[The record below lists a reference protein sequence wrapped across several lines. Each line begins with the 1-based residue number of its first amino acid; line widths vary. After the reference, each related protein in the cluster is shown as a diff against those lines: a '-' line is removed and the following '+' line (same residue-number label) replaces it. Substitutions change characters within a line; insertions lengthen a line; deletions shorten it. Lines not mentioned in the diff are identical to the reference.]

1 MLSDC
6 GAEEDFWESLG
17 LQPAHPKGNQ
27 SWIFVGRTDA
37 EAETPNLWPPD
48 AKSWLIGK
56 DPVMLGKIEG
66 RRRRGWQMMSWLD
79 GITNS
84 MDASLSK
91 LQDMVNDREAWCAT
105 VHGVAKNQTWLS
117 NWTAIS
123 TEVSLGSLWL
133 NLYPSL
139 HHKSDIFWSTQ
150 VFWVSLLAGGSLN
163 KPSNPHT
170 TRHLWNGNPP
180 STQELAFW
188 RQQ

>member
-6 GAEEDFWESLG
+6 GAEEDSWESLG
-17 LQPAHPKGNQ
+17 LQPVHPKGNQ
-27 SWIFVGRTDA
+27 SWIFIGRTDA

-66 RRRRGWQMMSWLD
+66 RRRKGRQRMRWLD

-84 MDASLSK
+84 MDTSLSK

-123 TEVSLGSLWL
+123 TEVSLRSLWL

-139 HHKSDIFWSTQ
+139 HHKSDVFWSTQ